1 MSLLRKRGGRT
12 RAPLL
17 AQIVPSSGNFRAC
30 LSVNIYNGVY
40 SMSARAP
47 ISPEDVILRVLQEAQ
62 QRGSRPIY
70 RTALVKLVYLV
81 DYIYAQHTG
90 RTLTGFEYVWDDY
103 GPNAV
108 GNKIVKGADRL
119 HSAKGMITIDK
130 GLTPSGNAKYQY
142 HLAREARKSE
152 LRDELGERIIKD
164 VIMSYGNLN
173 WAAIVRAAKATPPV
187 MQAKPGDRLD
197 LAPDSD
203 KQRRL
208 ARLQAV
214 LAEREYETGRPSV
227 SIREL
232 KARYGLVN

>member
-1 MSLLRKRGGRT
+1 
-12 RAPLL
+12 
-17 AQIVPSSGNFRAC
+17 
-30 LSVNIYNGVY
+30 
-40 SMSARAP
+40 MSARAP

-62 QRGSRPIY
+62 QRGGRPVY

-90 RTLTGFEYVWDDY
+90 RTLTGFDYVWDDY
-103 GPNAV
+103 GPNAL
-108 GNKIVKGADRL
+108 GNKIVKRADKL
-119 HSAKGMITIDK
+119 HSARGVINIDK
-130 GLTPSGNAKYQY
+130 GLTPSGNPKYQY
-142 HLAREARKSE
+142 RLKTEDRQVE
-152 LRDELGERIIKD
+152 LDDELGDRIIKD
-164 VIMSYGNLN
+164 VIMAYGNLN

-197 LAPDSD
+197 LVPDSD

-214 LAEREYETGRPSV
+214 LAEREYEAGRPSV